1 MPVLFL
7 IVVVDLIGFGVI
19 IPLLPFYAEYY
30 QASPAEVGLLMA
42 IYSAAQFLAAPF
54 WGRLSDRIGRRPV
67 LLGTIG
73 AAALSYILLG
83 FAESLFMLF
92 LARAIGGLMAGNIST
107 AFAYAAD
114 VTTKENRAKGMG
126 MVGAAFSIGFIMGP
140 AIGGILAGSDP
151 LNADFRTPS
160 FVAAGLSALAF
171 FLGLFVLKESLSAEA
186 RAEIKKQTRVARMQ
200 ALINALKTPGI
211 GILLILSFLSTLV
224 FAGLES
230 TFAMWS
236 RRQFGWGPEQNGYL
250 FAFIGVLAAAI
261 QGGLMGKL
269 AVRCGV
275 ERLIFAGALALTIGL
290 ALIPFVVTVPQLVG
304 AMTLAALGFSII
316 TPALNT
322 AISVRGE
329 ADVQGGLMGVTR
341 SASTLSRMIG
351 PAIGGATFGFIGI
364 HTPYISGA
372 IIMVA
377 VAFLAYSKL
386 LRPPV
391 EKP

>member
-151 LNADFRTPS
+151 LHADFRTPS

-200 ALINALKTPGI
+200 ALLSALKTPGI
-211 GILLILSFLSTLV
+211 GILLILAFLTTLV

-269 AVRCGV
+269 AHRFGV
-275 ERLIFAGALALTIGL
+275 ERLILAGALALTLGL
-290 ALIPFVVTVPQLVG
+290 ALIPLVVTVPQLVG

-372 IIMVA
+372 LIMVA
-377 VAFLAYSKL
+377 VAFLAFIKL
-386 LRPPV
+386 IRNPD

>member
-42 IYSAAQFLAAPF
+42 VYSAAQFLAAPF

-126 MVGAAFSIGFIMGP
+126 MVGAAFSIGFILGP

-151 LNADFRTPS
+151 LHADFRTPS

-200 ALINALKTPGI
+200 ALLSALKTPGI
-211 GILLILSFLSTLV
+211 GILLILAFLTTLV

-269 AVRCGV
+269 AIRFGV
-275 ERLIFAGALALTIGL
+275 ERLIFAGALALTLGL
-290 ALIPFVVTVPQLVG
+290 ALIPLVVTVPQLVG

-372 IIMVA
+372 VIMVA
-377 VAFLAYSKL
+377 VAFLAYIKL
-386 LRPPV
+386 IRNPT